1 MLQAM
6 KRIWRGWRK
15 LAHGIITVQN
25 TVLLGVVFVL
35 GIGPTA
41 IGTKIFGRK
50 LLDRRSLDEDEQ
62 PETHW
67 IPIEQQPAD
76 LQTAQRPF

>member
-6 KRIWRGWRK
+6 KRLWRGWRK

-25 TVLLGVVFVL
+25 TVLLGVVFVF

-41 IGTKIFGRK
+41 IGAKLFRKK
-50 LLDRRSLDEDEQ
+50 LLDRRSLGDDERPDS
-62 PETHW
+62 HW
-67 IPIEQQPAD
+67 VPIEREPAD